1 METVQKVEK
10 ILVKDLVKVYLER
23 RALARY
29 STQCKQ
35 GEECLVLDRITFSV
49 KPREF
54 TCIVGPSGC
63 GKSTMLRILAGF
75 EEATAGTV
83 LIDGSEVNGPSSK
96 HIFVFQEDGLFPWM
110 TAKENIALGIL
121 NSDDDKQSK
130 EEKVN
135 EYLDMVGLAEFGNHY
150 PHQLSGGMRR
160 RAEVARALISEP
172 DILFMDE
179 PFGALDFV
187 TRLQMREEMLNVHAM
202 FDTTILF
209 ITHDIDEALQLGDK
223 VIVLGD
229 RPAKIKAD
237 LDLDYPHPR
246 DLSAGALKEMRKEIY
261 FLLGLHAA
269 L

>member
-1 METVQKVEK
+1 VETVQKVEK

>member
-1 METVQKVEK
+1 MEEIKALEK
-10 ILVKDLVKVYLER
+10 ILVKDLVKIYLER

-29 STQCKQ
+29 STQCRQ
-35 GEECLVLDRITFSV
+35 GEECLVLDRVTFSV
-49 KPREF
+49 KPRDF

-75 EEATAGTV
+75 EEPTAGQV
-83 LIDGSEVNGPSSK
+83 RIDGKEVTGPSNR

-110 TAKENIALGIL
+110 TARENIALGIMNHGL
-121 NSDDDKQSK
+121 KGHERD
-130 EEKVN
+130 EKVQ
-135 EYLDMVGLAEFGNHY
+135 EYLEMVGLADFGDHY

-160 RAEVARALISEP
+160 RAEVARALIGEP

-202 FDTTILF
+202 FDTTIFF

-229 RPAKIKAD
+229 RPSRVKAD
-237 LDLDYPHPR
+237 IDLQFPHPR
-246 DLSAGALKEMRKEIY
+246 DLSAGELKDIRKGIY
-261 FLLGLHAA
+261 FLLGLHSS

>member
-1 METVQKVEK
+1 MEAVQTVEK
-10 ILVKDLVKVYLER
+10 IVVKDLVKIYLER

-29 STQCKQ
+29 STQCRQ
-35 GEECLVLDRITFSV
+35 GEECLVLDRINFSI

-83 LIDGSEVNGPSSK
+83 LIDGSELSGPSSK

-110 TAKENIALGIL
+110 TARENVALGVL
-121 NSDDDKQSK
+121 NFGEEELAK
-130 EEKVN
+130 EEKVD
-135 EYLDMVGLAEFGNHY
+135 EYLDMVGLADFGDHY

-237 LDLDYPHPR
+237 LDLDYPRPR
-246 DLSAGALKEMRKEIY
+246 DLSVGDLKDIRKEIY